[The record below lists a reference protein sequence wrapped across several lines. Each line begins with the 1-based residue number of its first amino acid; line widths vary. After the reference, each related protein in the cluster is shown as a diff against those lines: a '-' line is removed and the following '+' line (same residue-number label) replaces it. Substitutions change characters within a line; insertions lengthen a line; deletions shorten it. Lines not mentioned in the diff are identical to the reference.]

1 MNSALITHAI
11 SALVIVLL
19 QGLVFQRIYIGGES
33 FNFLAL
39 LVYPVIIVLLPVKIG
54 RLALVIFGFVVGIT
68 VDLFYSSLG
77 VHASAAVFIAFARP
91 YILLL
96 LEPRGGYPVAAV
108 PTPAHYGLNWFLR
121 YLALMLVCFLL
132 FYFSMEVFTFAYLG
146 QILLKTISSFVIS
159 YIAII
164 ALVVLFNPK

>member
-11 SALVIVLL
+11 SAVVIILL

-39 LVYPVIIVLLPVKIG
+39 LLYPVIIVLLPVKTSRI
-54 RLALVIFGFVVGIT
+54 ALVLIGFLIGII
-68 VDLFYSSLG
+68 VDLFYGSLG
-77 VHASAAVFIAFARP
+77 VHASAAVFIAFLRP

-96 LEPRGGYPVAAV
+96 LEPRGGYPVATV
-108 PTPAHYGLNWFLR
+108 PSPSHYGLNWFLR
-121 YLALMLVCFLL
+121 YLALMLVFFLL
-132 FYFSMEVFTFAYLG
+132 FYFSMEVFTFSYLG
-146 QILLKTISSFVIS
+146 QILVKTISSFAIS